1 MINGERFILVVAIVI
16 VLGVIMQF
24 QTYDCRP
31 RGGSQPA
38 HSERVYR

>member
-1 MINGERFILVVAIVI
+1 MINGERFILVVAIIV

-31 RGGSQPA
+31 RGSAPA
-38 HSERVYR
+38 YSERVYR